1 MDPISPLRTT
11 YCLSEHALPD
21 SVARKVQADSEKI
34 RKTVNPKSKKP
45 RLKCPWAAGDTAAP
59 GGIESDPNLRQIP
72 IAVMTTSKSTQ
83 GEFVFHQTPGFQGW
97 PDALRGGPL
106 PLRFEIVDLPR
117 QEELRK

>member
-83 GEFVFHQTPGFQGW
+83 GEFVHQQARDFEGLIDVMKELGRYW
-97 PDALRGGPL
+97 
-106 PLRFEIVDLPR
+106 FEIVDRPR
-117 QEELRK
+117 QEERRK